1 MDKKSAIQLSV
12 NFLVIIIISMVV
24 FTFGIS
30 FIYNIM
36 RGAESLKDMTLGDID
51 QRISELMCGT
61 NEKICI
67 EKDTFYLEP
76 KDLKIFTIKILNIE
90 PSVEKLEFLIS
101 VKNGSY
107 IDSDNNILEPG
118 EYTNNI
124 IVMPESRVEEIRQN
138 EAKHI
143 GVGFQLPKTGVEPG
157 TYIFNLKVY
166 KGSNEFEENLYD
178 RIHKLYIKVK

>member
-124 IVMPESRVEEIRQN
+124 IVMPESR
-138 EAKHI
+138 
-143 GVGFQLPKTGVEPG
+143 LPKTGVEPG